1 VLIHLFLYELSTFI
15 LPVLIERFLVPA
27 RTCFQENMSCF
38 GCCGDEDT
46 QRAPDNRNQY
56 QGSHPAR
63 NDAYRTND
71 PTPKGPQPVKV
82 QPIAVPTIPMDEIR
96 EVTKGFGD
104 EALIGEGSFG
114 RVYFGTLRNGRG
126 AAIKKLDSSKQPDQ
140 ELLAQVS
147 MVSRLKHEN
156 VVELLGYCLDGNT
169 RVLAYEFA
177 TMGSLHDMLHG
188 MVVQFEVLNIRVMFL
203 YSSIGAVKFLC

>member
-1 VLIHLFLYELSTFI
+1 MKILKEHQTTGINTEEAIQQVITLIFLLLQFYHMQPHFSYCI
-15 LPVLIERFLVPA
+15 LLLL
-27 RTCFQENMSCF
+27 
-38 GCCGDEDT
+38 
-46 QRAPDNRNQY
+46 PDNIYLMNCNLSA
-56 QGSHPAR
+56 G
-63 NDAYRTND
+63 NDAYRTAD

-140 ELLAQVS
+140 ELLAQVR
-147 MVSRLKHEN
+147 VCFCLGILH
-156 VVELLGYCLDGNT
+156 LLW
-169 RVLAYEFA
+169 
-177 TMGSLHDMLHG
+177 
-188 MVVQFEVLNIRVMFL
+188 
-203 YSSIGAVKFLC
+203 SSISQITPTGVYGVKA